1 MYLKLIITF
10 GLITLINCKYLLV
23 DVDDH
28 KSAITPT
35 NENDNILARCD
46 FPPCYPPPRNYVNP
60 KSRIFPLIT
69 CTYKCGGNWL
79 PLDSNWLYKTRSI
92 NQKFD
97 GAKGKKL
104 LPMTQ
109 NDRRDSS
116 RKAPT
121 CITEQSSCSWQLNC
135 CDGLFCN
142 NGKCHKRNEF
152 RNDDCSKMKCGET
165 CIVEGDMVGMCN
177 AKKECSFEY
186 DNLRC

>member
-1 MYLKLIITF
+1 M
-10 GLITLINCKYLLV
+10 TLINSKYLLV

-28 KSAITPT
+28 TSSITPT
-35 NENDNILARCD
+35 NENDNISARCD

-60 KSRIFPLIT
+60 KSRILPFFT
-69 CTYKCGGNWL
+69 CTGVCPGNW
-79 PLDSNWLYKTRSI
+79 SYKKVVNTLKS
-92 NQKFD
+92 D

-109 NDRRDSS
+109 NFRRDSS
-116 RKAPT
+116 RTVPS
-121 CITEQSSCSWQLNC
+121 CITEQSSCSWQLHC

-152 RNDDCSKMKCGET
+152 RNDDCSKMKCGEN

-177 AKKECSFEY
+177 ATKECSFEY
-186 DNLRC
+186 DNLGC